1 MSMMDWKT
9 FASQMFTPGTR
20 ACAIFGAAVGVVF
33 AVLCLT
39 IGVGKAVLIGL
50 FCLIGAFIG
59 GVKDKAG
66 FIRKLILFFHRDG
79 MDRYE

>member
-1 MSMMDWKT
+1 MDKKN
-9 FASQMFTPGTR
+9 FFSQIFTPGTVP
-20 ACAIFGAAVGVVF
+20 CALFGMAVGLLF

-50 FCLIGAFIG
+50 FCLVGAFVG

-66 FIRKLILFFHRDG
+66 FLRKVILFFHRG
-79 MDRYE
+79 EN

>member
-1 MSMMDWKT
+1 MDKKN
-9 FASQMFTPGTR
+9 FFSQIFTPGTVP
-20 ACAIFGAAVGVVF
+20 CVLFGMAVGLLF

-50 FCLIGAFIG
+50 FCLVGAFVG

-66 FIRKLILFFHRDG
+66 FIRKVILFFHRG
-79 MDRYE
+79 EN